1 MPATMTKPVS
11 PPQPNQRFIDPHGS
25 ALTVTLVRFNR
36 VTFFRDGYEHPC
48 SQSVERFMREFKE
61 LAQ

>member
-1 MPATMTKPVS
+1 MTKTS
-11 PPQPNQRFIDPHGS
+11 SQPQPGQRYQDASGEVV
-25 ALTVTLVRFNR
+25 TVHSVQFNR

-61 LAQ
+61 LEQ